1 MKKVLVA
8 GATGGIGY
16 ALVQQLTKQNIEVV
30 AFARGADKLRTM
42 FGHNK
47 SVTCVSGDVLNVQNL
62 LDACEDIDTIIHAV
76 SFPYQKW
83 NETHIPCL
91 VNMLEAAK
99 RSQSKFILVDNIYA
113 YGKQPQAVDEVVMKF
128 PHTKKGKLRL
138 KMESLVKESGIP
150 YLIAHVP
157 DVFGPNAKNTIL
169 HGTLQAAV
177 QNKAAYFVGRM
188 DVTRE
193 FAYTNDVAEIIY
205 ALALNPASFNQHW
218 NIPGCL
224 KISGQ
229 ELSLL
234 LQQLLGYR
242 PKIRVATSKHVAF
255 LALFSSFMREQKE
268 MMYLTETPVILNATK
283 LEKALGTIPF
293 TDRTQSLRETIEW
306 IKKST

>member
-16 ALVQQLTKQNIEVV
+16 ALVQQLTKENIEVV
-30 AFARGADKLRTM
+30 AFARGEDKLQAL

-47 SVTCVSGDVLNVQNL
+47 LVTCVSGDILNLQDL
-62 LDACEDIDTIIHAV
+62 LDACVDIDSMIHAV
-76 SFPYQKW
+76 GFPYGQW

-91 VNMLEAAK
+91 FNMLEAAK
-99 RSQSKFILVDNIYA
+99 ISGSKFIFADNIYA
-113 YGKQPQAVDEVVMKF
+113 YGKQHQAVIEDITKM

-138 KMESLVKESGIP
+138 QMETLVKESGIP

-169 HGTLQAAV
+169 YGTLQGAV
-177 QNKAAYFVGRM
+177 QNKAGYFVGRM

-193 FAYTNDVAEIIY
+193 FAYMKDVAESIV
-205 ALALNPASFNQHW
+205 ALALNPTSFNQNW

-229 ELSLL
+229 ELKLL
-234 LQQLLGYR
+234 LQQLVGKR
-242 PKIRVATSKHVAF
+242 PKIRVATSKHIAF

-283 LEKALGTIPF
+283 LEKALGTLPL
-293 TDRTQSLRETIEW
+293 TDRMESLRVTMDW
-306 IKKST
+306 IKKNA

>member
-16 ALVQQLTKQNIEVV
+16 ALVQQLTKQNVEVV
-30 AFARGADKLRTM
+30 AFARGADKLRAL
-42 FGHNK
+42 FQQNEL
-47 SVTCVSGDVLNVQNL
+47 VTCVAGDVMNVQEL
-62 LDACEDIDTIIHAV
+62 LHACVGIDTMIHAV
-76 SFPYQKW
+76 SFPYGQW

-91 VNMLEAAK
+91 VNMLEVAQK
-99 RSQSKFILVDNIYA
+99 NQSKFILVDNIYA
-113 YGKQPQAVDEVVMKF
+113 YGQQSQAVEEDIAKS

-138 KMESLVKESGIP
+138 QMETLVKQSAIP

-157 DVFGPNAKNTIL
+157 DVFGPNAINTIL
-169 HGTLQAAV
+169 YGTLRAAV

-193 FAYTNDVAEIIY
+193 FAYTIDVAESIV
-205 ALALNPASFNQHW
+205 ALAVNPSSYNQHW

-229 ELSLL
+229 ELTLL
-234 LQQLLGYR
+234 LQPLLGYR
-242 PKIRVATSKHVAF
+242 PKIRMATPMLIGF
-255 LALFSSFMREQKE
+255 LAIFSSFMREQKE

-283 LEKALGTIPF
+283 LEKALGNIPF
-293 TDRTQSLRETIEW
+293 TDRTQSLIETLNW
-306 IKKST
+306 IRNDI